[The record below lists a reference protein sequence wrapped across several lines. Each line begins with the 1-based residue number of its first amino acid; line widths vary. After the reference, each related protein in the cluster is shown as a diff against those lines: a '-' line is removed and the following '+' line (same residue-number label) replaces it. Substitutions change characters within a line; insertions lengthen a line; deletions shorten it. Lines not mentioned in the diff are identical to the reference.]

1 MYEGNIFNFNLK
13 DRPFFY
19 NALVEFLNLISKPYF
34 WKVKVFQYTYY
45 FFRSLYY
52 RGIVNTFKLLTYE
65 KKYEKQLGIN
75 THSIVNLEELTLAGD
90 ESDQNHHYQGASY
103 FVLFS
108 VFQKLPTETKAFP
121 LIDYGCGKGRAL
133 FVAEQ
138 CGFTDLVGVD
148 IAKELIDHA
157 NENKAIYR
165 PKNANSKLSFL
176 FEDATKYKI
185 PGNACV
191 FYFFNPFGEN
201 ILRQVIQNIKESVK
215 QHPREIYCI
224 YLNPKYK
231 AVFDQNGFKV
241 YHIEKNNRYLEGI
254 IYTF

>member
-1 MYEGNIFNFNLK
+1 MKI
-13 DRPFFY
+13 
-19 NALVEFLNLISKPYF
+19 
-34 WKVKVFQYTYY
+34 FQYTYY

-52 RGIVNTFKLLTYE
+52 RGLVNTFKLLSYE
-65 KKYEKQLGIN
+65 KKYEKLLGIN
-75 THSIVNLEELTLAGD
+75 THSIVNLDELTLAGD

-103 FVLFS
+103 YILFS
-108 VFQKLPTETKAFP
+108 VLQKLPAETKPFP

-148 IAKELIDHA
+148 IAKELIDNA
-157 NENKAIYR
+157 NQNKAIYR
-165 PKNANSKLSFL
+165 KRNENSHISFL
-176 FEDATKYKI
+176 FEDATKYQI
-185 PGNACV
+185 PSNARV

-201 ILRQVIQNIKESVK
+201 VLEQVIQNIKESVK
-215 QHPREIYCI
+215 QHPRKTYCI

-241 YHIEKNNRYLEGI
+241 YHIEKNKRYLEGI
-254 IYTF
+254 IYTI